1 MTTKQWLSRALRIEE
16 EIEELRDQRREE
28 WQRLTNVTQNL
39 TGDTIQTTK
48 DPHKYEH
55 LLELVELYDK
65 LIDQRAEVKI
75 EILTAISK
83 SEKTIYR
90 RILTKKYIEGKT
102 FEVIAE
108 EVKMSDRHVKRLH
121 GWALVEM
128 GGIISAL
135 E

>member
-16 EIEELRDQRREE
+16 EIEDLRDQRREE
-28 WQRLTNVTQNL
+28 FARLTNVTQDI
-39 TGDTIQTTK
+39 TGDIVQSTK
-48 DPHKYEH
+48 DPHKFEH
-55 LLELVELYDK
+55 LLELVELIDQ
-65 LIDQRAEVKI
+65 LIDKRAEVKT

-90 RILTKKYIEGKT
+90 RILLKKYIEGKT
-102 FEVIAE
+102 FEQIAE

-128 GGIISAL
+128 GGIINAM

>member
-16 EIEELRDQRREE
+16 EIEELRTQRREE
-28 WQRLTNVTQNL
+28 WMRLTTATQNL
-39 TGDTIQTTK
+39 TGDTIQSTK

-55 LLELVELYDK
+55 LLELVELYDQ
-65 LIDQRAEVKI
+65 LIDKRAKVKT

-90 RILTKKYIEGKT
+90 RILLKKYIEGKT
-102 FEVIAE
+102 FEVIAD

-128 GGIISAL
+128 GGIISGM

>member
-16 EIEELRDQRREE
+16 EIEELREQRREE
-28 WQRLTNVTQNL
+28 WSRLTNVTQNI
-39 TGDTIQTTK
+39 TGDTIQSTK

-55 LLELVELYDK
+55 LLELVETYDR
-65 LIDQRAEVKI
+65 LIDKRAEVKT